1 MEPGVF
7 ISRCFFFT
15 LGDFDVREICNEANC
30 IFTARITVH
39 YLHTDRART
48 STSYTWCICDR
59 DGSKPRYAVFKTQIC
74 SFQNADMQFSKPR
87 YAVFKTQIC
96 SFQNADM
103 QFTKRIFAVFKTRIC
118 SLQNAHLQFTER
130 RRSFQNIPVLP
141 PSHDRLN
148 SATFPRAGIVFVAL
162 SSRRLYSIP
171 RPYMRSSFTGCFNTC
186 VFHTNLC
193 PCLCSFLACFLLF
206 AQVSKHKH
214 KIQNTNAGFK
224 KQVQNIYKGLL
235 APTCRIQT
243 KTGSIKVNLMSG
255 KPKARKLI
263 VRSCVTWS
271 QNHPAFFLI
280 RDIKL
285 RTLVG
290 HRCPV
295 GTPVYRNNL

>member
-1 MEPGVF
+1 MHWIICPMHSCRTWNLASLYLVVSFSPSGTSTLGRYATRPTASLLPELQFITCTQIGLALLLPTPGVYV
-7 ISRCFFFT
+7 I
-15 LGDFDVREICNEANC
+15 GMV
-30 IFTARITVH
+30 
-39 YLHTDRART
+39 
-48 STSYTWCICDR
+48 
-59 DGSKPRYAVFKTQIC
+59 
-74 SFQNADMQFSKPR
+74 QNPDMQFSKPR